1 MRGVFAARY
10 RRAAVAFLHDA
21 VMAALSFVAAFGL
34 RLGDDVGGYF
44 RDPEFWLVVGVFTAV
59 SAGVFWFMG
68 LYRGIWRYA
77 SVQDMIAIVKAVT
90 LSVLIFLPITFLLTR
105 LESMPRSVL
114 VIEWLLLIALLAG
127 PRMVYRVFRDRGFQ
141 HLLEWGAPAQVPVV
155 LVGAG
160 DAADLFIR
168 DTTRDPDS
176 PYEVVGIVDEKG
188 TRVGRRIRGMPVL
201 GDLDDVDR
209 VIASLTRRGKAP
221 QRLIQTRTMKPET
234 LRTLLE
240 KAEAHGAMLSRL
252 PSLTDFRDSGPDSG
266 GKVELRPVAL
276 EDLLQRPQATLD
288 RDAMRGFI
296 AGRRVLVTGAG
307 GSIGSELARQAC
319 EFGAQRLILL
329 DHSETLLYGIGL
341 ELSEKF
347 PATDR
352 RCVLADVRDS
362 AAIDGL
368 MAAEQPELVLH
379 AAAVKHVPLA
389 EDNPPEAALT
399 NVIGTRN
406 VADSCRSHDVT
417 AMVLISTDKAINPS
431 SVMGATKR
439 LAECYAQA
447 CDLAERK
454 QDTRQRGSG
463 TRFTTVRFGNVLGST
478 GSVVPLFTRQ
488 IERGGPI
495 TITHPEMT
503 RYFMTVREAVQLVLQ
518 AAAISLRQQD
528 GEDVGKVYVLDMG
541 EPVKIVDLAR
551 QMIRLAGLRPDK
563 DVQIQ
568 FTGVRPGEKLH
579 EELFHSQEPV
589 LQTGHHGLQLAAAR
603 TANIEVLRKAIC
615 ELESNARAGSVEQV
629 RDILRHNVPEFR
641 QQNALAL
648 ADTSSNAAI
657 S

>member
-10 RRAAVAFLHDA
+10 RRAAVAFMHDA
-21 VMAALSFVAAFGL
+21 VMAAVSFVAAFGL
-34 RLGDDVGGYF
+34 RLGDGITGYWG
-44 RDPEFWLVVGVFTAV
+44 DPEFWLVVTVFTAV
-59 SAGVFWFMG
+59 STAVFWFMG

-90 LSVLIFLPITFLLTR
+90 LSVLIFLPISFLITR
-105 LESMPRSVL
+105 LDAMPRSVL

-127 PRMVYRVFRDRGFQ
+127 PRMIYRVFRDRGFH
-141 HLLEWGAPAQVPVV
+141 HLLEWGAPARVPVL

-168 DTTRDPDS
+168 DTTQDPNS
-176 PYEVVGIVDEKG
+176 GYEVVGILDEKG
-188 TRVGRRIRGMPVL
+188 TRVGRRIRGVPVMGDL
-201 GDLDDVDR
+201 GDLDG
-209 VIASLTRRGKAP
+209 VIASLRRRGKAP
-221 QRLIQTRTMKPET
+221 QRLIQTRSMGPDV
-234 LRTLLE
+234 LRTLLDR
-240 KAEAHGAMLSRL
+240 AEAHGALLSKL
-252 PSLTDFRDSGPDSG
+252 PSLTDFRVSESGNDQ
-266 GKVELRPVAL
+266 KVELKPVAL

-288 RDAMRGFI
+288 REAMRAFI

-352 RCVLADVRDS
+352 RCVLADVRDEVG
-362 AAIDGL
+362 IDGL
-368 MAAEQPELVLH
+368 VVSEHPEIVFH

-406 VADSCRSHDVT
+406 VADSCLRHGVT

-447 CDLAERK
+447 CDIAERVGGEAQAGTK
-454 QDTRQRGSG
+454 

-488 IERGGPI
+488 IERGGPV

-503 RYFMTVREAVQLVLQ
+503 RYFMTVREAVQLVVQ
-518 AAAISLRQQD
+518 AAALGCDQKAVR
-528 GEDVGKVYVLDMG
+528 DVGKVFVLDMG

-563 DVQIQ
+563 DIEIE
-568 FTGVRPGEKLH
+568 FTGARPGEKLH
-579 EELFHSQEPV
+579 EELFHDGEPMV
-589 LQTGHHGLQLAAAR
+589 ETGHAGLRLAAAR
-603 TANIEVLRKAIC
+603 TVNLEVLRKAVS
-615 ELESNARAGSVEQV
+615 ELEQYARQCQV
-629 RDILRHNVPEFR
+629 QEVVNLLQHKVPEYR
-641 QQNALAL
+641 AARKAAQQVG
-648 ADTSSNAAI
+648 SSNAVAR
-657 S
+657 